1 MMDFSLSVEQK
12 LLQDTVFQTVSH
24 INPTLPLAN
33 RWKLLAESG
42 IIGTCISPQYG
53 GMGLSALDMLLVLE
67 ALGKANTDNGLS
79 FALAAHTLSCV
90 IPIHKF
96 GTPSQKEQ
104 YLQPLL
110 NGEIIAANA
119 MTESESGSDVFNM
132 QCKAIK
138 NENGY
143 VLNGTKTFISNS
155 TTAGMV
161 LTYASTHPNKGFF
174 GGITA
179 FIADKEN
186 FTAGIAFRKMGL
198 ESCSL
203 GEIIF
208 DNSALSN
215 ENVLGQEG
223 SGALIFNHSMEWE
236 RICLTGIHIGAMQ
249 RVLEKTIE
257 FVKQRKSLGQNI
269 SKFQGVSHVI
279 ADMQVTLEVSRNY
292 AYRAAW
298 LLDNQKNISK
308 EAAIAKL
315 FVSTSVKNF
324 MLQALQIFGGYGYI
338 ADYGIEQ
345 EVRDALAATIYSG
358 TSEIQKNIIASH
370 LGI

>member
-1 MMDFSLSVEQK
+1 MMNFNLSEEQK
-12 LLQDTVFQTVSH
+12 LLQESVFQSVSRVS
-24 INPTLPLAN
+24 PTLSIAERWMQLAN
-33 RWKLLAESG
+33 SG
-42 IIGTCISPQYG
+42 IIGTCVSPEYG
-53 GMGLSALDMLLVLE
+53 GMGLGAFEQLLVFE

-90 IPIHKF
+90 IPIHKH
-96 GTPSQKEQ
+96 GTDSQKEK
-104 YLQPLL
+104 YLPQLVSGKL
-110 NGEIIAANA
+110 IAANA
-119 MTESESGSDVFNM
+119 MTESESGSDVFHM

-138 NENGY
+138 KDDKFI
-143 VLNGTKTFISNS
+143 LNGTKTFISNS
-155 TTAGMV
+155 AASELV
-161 LTYASTHPNKGFF
+161 LTYASTHPDKGFF

-179 FIADKEN
+179 FLVDKEN
-186 FTAGIAFRKMGL
+186 YSIGTQFNKMGL

-208 DNSALSN
+208 DNVVLSKQHL
-215 ENVLGQEG
+215 LGEEG

-236 RICLTGIHIGAMQ
+236 RICLTGIHIGAMN
-249 RVLEKTIE
+249 RVMEKTID

-269 SKFQGVSHVI
+269 GKFQGISHAV
-279 ADMQVTLEVSRNY
+279 ADMQVSLEVAKNY
-292 AYRAAW
+292 AYKAAW

-315 FVSTSVKNF
+315 FVSNTVKNF
-324 MLQALQIFGGYGYI
+324 MLQTLQIFGGYGYI

>member
-1 MMDFSLSVEQK
+1 MMEFNLSSEQK
-12 LLQDTVFQTVSH
+12 LLQDTVFQTVNH
-24 INPTLPLAN
+24 ISPSLPLAH
-33 RWKLLAESG
+33 RWKLLADCG
-42 IIGTCISPQYG
+42 IIGTCISPEYG

-67 ALGKANTDNGLS
+67 SLGKANSDNGLS

-90 IPIHKF
+90 IPINKY
-96 GTPSQKEQ
+96 GTPSQKEK
-104 YLQPLL
+104 YLKPLL
-110 NGEIIAANA
+110 SGELIAANA

-132 QCKAIK
+132 QCKATKKDGSYI
-138 NENGY
+138 
-143 VLNGTKTFISNS
+143 LNGTKTFISNS
-155 TTAGMV
+155 AVSELV
-161 LTYASTHPNKGFF
+161 LTYAATHPDKGFF

-179 FIADKEN
+179 FLVDKQN
-186 FTAGIAFRKMGL
+186 YSSGNQFRKMGL

-208 DNSALSN
+208 ENSVLSN
-215 ENVLGQEG
+215 QNILGHEG
-223 SGALIFNHSMEWE
+223 GGALIFNHSMEWE
-236 RICLTGIHIGAMQ
+236 RICLTGIHIGAMH
-249 RVLEKTIE
+249 RVMDKTID

-269 SKFQGVSHVI
+269 GKFQGVSHAV
-279 ADMQVTLEVSRNY
+279 ADMQVSLEVARNY
-292 AYRAAW
+292 AYKAAW
-298 LLDNQKNISK
+298 LLDNQKNVSK

-315 FVSTSVKNF
+315 FVSNTVKTF

-338 ADYGIEQ
+338 SDYGIEQ